1 MKYWKFYIVVVMVG
15 IVAGGCA
22 LINAQTKRINILTEK
37 NKELTA
43 TLEEQKAINT
53 DYQVRIERLN
63 QLDIRHTQELVNAK
77 NKIDRLRDLSER
89 NPERVY
95 IKAEC
100 PKSEGATTS
109 GVANAT
115 TARPTDTA
123 IRNYWL
129 LRDRIT
135 ESEQMIKGLQGY
147 IRMECLNTK

>member
-1 MKYWKFYIVVVMVG
+1 MKYWKLYIVIVIMG
-15 IVAGGCA
+15 IVAGGGV
-22 LINAQTKRINILTEK
+22 LINAQVKRINTLTEK

-63 QLDIRHTQELVNAK
+63 QLDTRHTQELDNAK
-77 NKIDRLRDLSER
+77 AEISQLRDLSER
-89 NPERVY
+89 NPEWVY

-100 PKSEGATTS
+100 PKNASNPATS
-109 GVANAT
+109 LDDAT

-129 LRDRIT
+129 LRERIT
-135 ESEQMIKGLQGY
+135 QSEQVILGLQDY
-147 IRMECLNTK
+147 IRMECVN

>member
-1 MKYWKFYIVVVMVG
+1 MKHWKFYIVIMIVG
-15 IVAGGCA
+15 IVAGGCV
-22 LINAQTKRINILTEK
+22 LINAQTKRINILIEK

-43 TLEEQKAINT
+43 TLKEQKAINT

-77 NKIDRLRDLSER
+77 NEINRLRNLSER

-100 PKSEGATTS
+100 PKSATTS
-109 GVANAT
+109 TASMDDAT

>member
-1 MKYWKFYIVVVMVG
+1 MVG

>member
-1 MKYWKFYIVVVMVG
+1 LIMKHWKLYIVVVMAG

-22 LINAQTKRINILTEK
+22 LINAQTKRINILIEK

-43 TLEEQKAINT
+43 TLKEQKAINT

-77 NKIDRLRDLSER
+77 NEINRLRDISER

-100 PKSEGATTS
+100 PKSEG
-109 GVANAT
+109 V
-115 TARPTDTA
+115 
-123 IRNYWL
+123 
-129 LRDRIT
+129 
-135 ESEQMIKGLQGY
+135 
-147 IRMECLNTK
+147 

>member
-1 MKYWKFYIVVVMVG
+1 MKHWKLYIVVVIVG

-63 QLDIRHTQELVNAK
+63 QLDTRHTQELVNAK
-77 NKIDRLRDLSER
+77 NEISRLRDISER
-89 NPERVY
+89 HPERVY
-95 IKAEC
+95 IKANC

-129 LRDRIT
+129 LRERISQ
-135 ESEQMIKGLQGY
+135 SEQMILGLQDY
-147 IRMECLNTK
+147 IRQECVN